1 MVCIRSLIKGLKI
14 TWVRRLLN
22 TSNVSWS
29 KFLEGIFPDIRE
41 GVAMFGNEYLNSI
54 LHAANPFWSNVFT
67 SLYDLHCIVDDD
79 DFLAQSVW
87 FNNNVQT
94 NGRYI
99 FLRTWKN
106 RGINY
111 IWIFSMPIM

>member
-1 MVCIRSLIKGLKI
+1 
-14 TWVRRLLN
+14 
-22 TSNVSWS
+22 
-29 KFLEGIFPDIRE
+29 
-41 GVAMFGNEYLNSI
+41 MFGNEYLKSI
-54 LHAANPFWSNVFT
+54 LHAANPFWNNVFT
-67 SLYDLHCIVDDD
+67 SLYDLRCIVDDD

-99 FLRTWKN
+99 FQRTWKN

-111 IWIFSMPIM
+111 ILDFFDANYVILSYNDFCEKYMFNPPFTIFYGIVQSIKNS